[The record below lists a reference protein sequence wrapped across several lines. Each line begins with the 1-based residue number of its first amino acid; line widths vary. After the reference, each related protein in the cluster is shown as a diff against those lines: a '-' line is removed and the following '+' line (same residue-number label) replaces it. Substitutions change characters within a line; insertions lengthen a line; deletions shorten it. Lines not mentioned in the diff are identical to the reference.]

1 MNLEKMQH
9 KYAYTLA
16 RVGLNVQ
23 PGQMPGMGNC
33 NPGMQN
39 SGNGMMPRNNTGRGS
54 RSFPQMNQ
62 GQSGL

>member
-23 PGQMPGMGNC
+23 PGQ
-33 NPGMQN
+33 
-39 SGNGMMPRNNTGRGS
+39 TV
-54 RSFPQMNQ
+54 
-62 GQSGL
+62 LVEV